1 MLRVFSP
8 TASFIISTLLL
19 TACGGGGGGGS
30 SGGTGLVSF
39 GITDSP
45 VTDAQ
50 NVVVSFDCL
59 ELKSANSGRITFE
72 FDPPEKIDLLQ
83 LQGNEF
89 AKLITDELVPSG
101 QYQ

>member
-1 MLRVFSP
+1 MMRIFKLMAYAIF
-8 TASFIISTLLL
+8 ALLIAFL
-19 TACGGGGGGGS
+19 LAACGGGGGGGS

-72 FDPPEKIDLLQ
+72 FDPPEKIDLLYREMNS
-83 LQGNEF
+83 LN
-89 AKLITDELVPSG
+89 
-101 QYQ
+101 